1 MNKIKYIAIALI
13 AIAGLGF
20 QQAKAD
26 IYSFDLTNGNSAIS
40 GFPGPYANVQVS
52 TSGPNATT
60 ATITFTAYSGFLIG
74 AAQAADV
81 NVNKTGTSW
90 SIGSFSWTGGNANTD
105 FTDSGAGNADGFGSF
120 NQTTKNFDGFTSA
133 VSMVSFVLTNI
144 GGSWANALSV
154 LTANLSGWLAAAHI
168 FVIADQ
174 TVLTGFAAGPS
185 VPDGGTTVMLLG
197 MALGALGVARRYC
210 LKS

>member
-40 GFPGPYANVQVS
+40 GFPGPYANVQVNL
-52 TSGPNATT
+52 TTGTT

-81 NVNKTGTSW
+81 NVNSNNW
-90 SIGSFSWTGGNANTD
+90 SIGSFSWTGGNANTN

>member
-1 MNKIKYIAIALI
+1 MTT
-13 AIAGLGF
+13 G
-20 QQAKAD
+20 
-26 IYSFDLTNGNSAIS
+26 
-40 GFPGPYANVQVS
+40 
-52 TSGPNATT
+52 TT

-81 NVNKTGTSW
+81 NVNANNW
-90 SIGSFSWTGGNANTD
+90 SIGSFSWTGGNANTN

-197 MALGALGVARRYC
+197 AALGALGVVRRYC